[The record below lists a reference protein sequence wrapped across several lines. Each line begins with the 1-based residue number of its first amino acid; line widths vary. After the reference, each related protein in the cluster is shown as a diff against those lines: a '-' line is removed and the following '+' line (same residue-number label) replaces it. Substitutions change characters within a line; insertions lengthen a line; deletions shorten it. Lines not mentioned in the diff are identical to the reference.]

1 MTIDLSYDFIV
12 VGGGMSGLCAAIA
25 AARGGAKTALV
36 QDRPVLG
43 GNASSEIRMHICGAD
58 RHAHRPDARE
68 TGILEEIL
76 LEHKHRNPC
85 NAYPI
90 FDSVL
95 WEKAAFQE
103 NLTLYLNTRMLEVE
117 TKDGRIQ
124 SVLAEQMTT
133 EKRFRLSA
141 PLFADATGDAALGEK
156 SGAHYR
162 VGRESRSEFG
172 EGYAPEE
179 SDSCT
184 MGNSLMFH
192 ARDMGHP
199 VPFIKP
205 FWANTYTE
213 DQLRLRDHSQ
223 VTSGYWWVELG
234 GGKFEV
240 IRDGEVIRDE
250 LLKAVFGVWDQIK
263 NGGDKGAENLELDW
277 VGFLPGKRESRRLM
291 GPYVLNENDCWAG
304 RRFDDAVAYGG
315 WPMDVHT
322 VEGFLTQSEEPT
334 VYLQLDDVYTIPY
347 RCLYSENIRNLFL
360 AGRAISCT
368 HMAFASTRVMGTCAV
383 AGQAVGTAAAIA
395 AAEKLEPAGVLE
407 QIDRL
412 QQTLLRDDCYIPG
425 IGNTDPGDLARSATI
440 TASCCVR
447 GCEPENVANGVARPV
462 GTLSNC
468 WSAPVAEK
476 PQISL
481 KFPRPAAV
489 GEVRIAFDSNLSR
502 EITISISDAVLTRQS
517 EGTPPELVRDYTLEG
532 LCQGK
537 RVFRKEITGNYQRHC
552 VIPIDS
558 IAPCDELTLTVEAT
572 NGSEIA
578 TVYELRVYE
587 ESYEKQTPV
596 RRGCLRRRARRD
608 GRRHRQRAPRRKDHS
623 GGTERFSGRHADHGR
638 NWADDDLSRRGKAG
652 GLRNSAGDRGPAAGA
667 GLFQR
672 PHEGRR
678 RLLWFHDGL

>member
-1 MTIDLSYDFIV
+1 MAICEKYDFIV

-25 AARGGAKTALV
+25 AARGGARTALV

-58 RHAHRPDARE
+58 WDSSRPNARE

-103 NLTLYLNTRMLEVE
+103 NLTLYLNTRMLEAE
-117 TKDGRIQ
+117 TRDGRIL

-141 PLFADATGDAALGEK
+141 PLFADATGDGSLGEK

-162 VGRESRSEFG
+162 VGREARSEYG
-172 EGYAPEE
+172 EGYAPEKA
-179 SDSCT
+179 DSCT
-184 MGNSLMFH
+184 MGSSLMFH
-192 ARDMGHP
+192 ARDMGRP
-199 VPFIKP
+199 VKFIKP

-213 DQLRLRDHSQ
+213 DQLRMRDHSL
-223 VTSGYWWVELG
+223 VTSGYWWIELG

-250 LLKAVFGVWDQIK
+250 LLKAVFGVWDHIK
-263 NGGDKGAENLELDW
+263 NGGDHGADNLELDW

-291 GPYVLNENDCWAG
+291 GPCVLNENDCRAG
-304 RRFDDAVAYGG
+304 RRFGDAVAYGG

-322 VEGFLTQSEEPT
+322 VEGFLTRNEEPT
-334 VYLQLDDVYTIPY
+334 VFLGLDDVYTIPY
-347 RCLYSENIRNLFL
+347 RCLYSENIENLFL

-368 HMAFASTRVMGTCAV
+368 HLAFASTRVMGTCAV
-383 AGQAVGTAAAIA
+383 VGQAVGTAAAIA
-395 AAEKLEPAGVLE
+395 AAEKLDPAGVLKR
-407 QIDRL
+407 IDRL

-425 IGNTDPGDLARSATI
+425 IRNADPGDLARSAAI
-440 TASCCVR
+440 TASCCMQ
-447 GCEPENVANGVARPV
+447 GCGPENVANGIARPV
-462 GTLSNC
+462 ESQSNC

-476 PQISL
+476 PRIFL
-481 KFPRPAAV
+481 KFPRPAV
-489 GEVRIAFDSNLSR
+489 IGEVHVSFDSNLSR
-502 EITISISDAVLTRQS
+502 GITISISGTVLERQS

-532 LCQGK
+532 LCDGK
-537 RVFRKEITGNYQRHC
+537 RVFVKEMSGNYQRHC
-552 VIPIDS
+552 VVLIDS
-558 IAPCDELTLTVEAT
+558 PEPCDELVLTVGAT

-587 ESYEKQTPV
+587 T
-596 RRGCLRRRARRD
+596 
-608 GRRHRQRAPRRKDHS
+608 
-623 GGTERFSGRHADHGR
+623 THA
-638 NWADDDLSRRGKAG
+638 
-652 GLRNSAGDRGPAAGA
+652 
-667 GLFQR
+667 
-672 PHEGRR
+672 
-678 RLLWFHDGL
+678 